1 MKFVSKLQ
9 KGQTAGGQAELLS
22 LSINIIL
29 SVSRFFSQ
37 KNSIEMIVFKMMAT
51 KICLTGQVG
60 DARCIS

>member
-22 LSINIIL
+22 ISIIL
-29 SVSRFFSQ
+29 SVSRFSP
-37 KNSIEMIVFKMMAT
+37 KNSIDMIVFKMMAT
-51 KICLTGQVG
+51 KICLTGGQVG